1 VILVIQEEQSEN
13 LNKQDAANLPDPV
26 DLHVGKQL
34 QLRRKLMG
42 RSQQQ
47 VADHLGVTFQQ
58 IQKYETGTNRI
69 SASSLYYI
77 GQYLSVNVEYFFEG
91 ISLTR
96 NIGFRENQQ
105 QSLEDMPRPYYDI
118 VLQPDVKELV
128 ISYDAVR
135 DESLRQAVLALAKS
149 LVSKKLESAQ

>member
-1 VILVIQEEQSEN
+1 MIREEQQAEN
-13 LNKQDAANLPDPV
+13 PRKQEGDNLPDPV

-58 IQKYETGTNRI
+58 IQKYENGSNRI

-77 GQYLSVNVEYFFEG
+77 GQYLSVNVGYFFED
-91 ISLTR
+91 ITFAR
-96 NIGFRENQQ
+96 NVGFRENEQQ
-105 QSLEDMPRPYYDI
+105 PLDDAPRPFYDI
-118 VLQPDVKELV
+118 VQEPDVKELV
-128 ISYDAVR
+128 VAYASVEDVA
-135 DESLRQAVLALAKS
+135 LRQAVLNLAKS
-149 LVSKKLESAQ
+149 LVSKKLENAK